1 MIGVNALSG
10 GGGGRDPVSTQISQ
24 GAGTPIGNMTSGGG
38 LAAAFDGNTSQAQSV
53 GARSSNGG
61 ASSFSGYNN
70 TIGKDWGVDTFKIID
85 RFKFWG
91 PNDNNVLGAQGTID
105 FKLQG
110 SNDNSNW
117 TDLYTATGVSS
128 PSGSTVVD
136 VTSGIATSSG
146 FRFHRANFNGNG
158 SNGLGIAELQFWERA

>member
-1 MIGVNALSG
+1 MIDVNALSG
-10 GGGGRDPVSTQISQ
+10 GGGGREPVSTQISQ
-24 GAGTPIGNMTSGGG
+24 GAGTPIGNMTTGGG
-38 LAAAFDGNTSQAQSV
+38 LAAAFDGNTSQAQSA

-61 ASSFSGYNN
+61 ASFSGYNN
-70 TIGKDWGVDTFKIID
+70 TVGKDWGVDTFKTVD

-91 PNDNNVLGAQGTID
+91 PNDNNVLGTQGTID

-128 PSGSTVVD
+128 PSGSTVID
-136 VTSGIATSSG
+136 VTSGISVSQAY
-146 FRFHRANFNGNG
+146 RYHRWNGNGNG